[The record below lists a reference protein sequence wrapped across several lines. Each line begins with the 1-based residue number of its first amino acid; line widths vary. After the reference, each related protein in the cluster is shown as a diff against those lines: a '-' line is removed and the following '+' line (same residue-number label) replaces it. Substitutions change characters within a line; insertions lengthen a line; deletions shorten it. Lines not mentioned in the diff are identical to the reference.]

1 MLCHAEVLGDVRRD
15 DLANGL
21 FTFGAA
27 LIGAKSTIGCCYL
40 QVPGSRFPA
49 LRNHISTS
57 SGGENVFEAIQLREM
72 VSSNAERSLTRSIF
86 PRKAILAKRLTTS
99 VRPHACRAQS
109 SRTWSKLCV
118 PSRDLQV
125 YKGTS

>member
-1 MLCHAEVLGDVRRD
+1 MLSCVEVLVDVRRD

-40 QVPGSRFPA
+40 QVPGSRSPA

-57 SGGENVFEAIQLREM
+57 SGGENVFETIQLQEM

-86 PRKAILAKRLTTS
+86 PEKAILARRLTTS
-99 VRPHACRAQS
+99 VRPDACRAQELGQS
-109 SRTWSKLCV
+109 YALLRLTCK
-118 PSRDLQV
+118 
-125 YKGTS
+125 